1 MENNKN
7 LKKTYYEISEE
18 LNTIKISEI
27 QSEQEIINLIIKI
40 NMNQAIKTINE
51 NSIEEEQILQIFR
64 SNEDTLSKLLL
75 IDEELFEIKFKLY
88 IFLIDLFNQLCKIY
102 SKNNSKRKLV
112 EPIIE
117 ALIESKTFLK
127 IKLQL
132 TQEKINILNNHI
144 GQARYKFSHL
154 SYFEI
159 GKKDINYV
167 FEYYQSRCEKIV
179 HGFELSKDS
188 SFLSY
193 MNSDKRLEKNIFINN
208 FTFLLLQMHYKIKY
222 FNPKLKFDDN
232 PYYKKIIDFF
242 YETTNLKD
250 LDNFQ
255 EKNFEKLLLQEFIKT
270 SEYLEANGIGITN
283 EKIELLQLNTD
294 EYKQLIDI
302 ISSKINVDNAG

>member
-7 LKKTYYEISEE
+7 LRKLYYDIYEDINS
-18 LNTIKISEI
+18 IKICKIE
-27 QSEQEIINLIIKI
+27 SEQEIISLIIKI
-40 NMNQAIKTINE
+40 NMNQSIETINE
-51 NSIEEEQILQIFR
+51 NNINDEVILQIFR
-64 SNEDTLSKLLL
+64 SNEDTLNKLLL

-88 IFLIDLFNQLCKIY
+88 IHLIDLFNQLCKIY
-102 SKNNSKRKLV
+102 SKSESKRTLV

-132 TQEKINILNNHI
+132 NQEKINILNNHI

-154 SYFEI
+154 SYFDI

-167 FEYYQSRCEKIV
+167 FEYYQSKCEKIV

-188 SFLSY
+188 SFLTY
-193 MNSDKRLEKNIFINN
+193 IKKDKELEKNIFINN
-208 FTFLLLQMHYKIKY
+208 LSFLLLQMHYKIKY
-222 FNPKLKFDDN
+222 FDPKLKFDDN

-242 YETTNLKD
+242 YETTKLKD
-250 LDNFQ
+250 INNF
-255 EKNFEKLLLQEFIKT
+255 EKKSFEKLLLQEFIKT
-270 SEYLEANGIGITN
+270 SEYLEAKGIGITD
-283 EKIELLQLNTD
+283 EKIQLLQLNTD